1 MARTWWNMVVLWVN
15 ISWFHWQ
22 WSVHGKH
29 GHTFPNRNA
38 EFDSKRVNSTAQTR
52 NWPVEF
58 GNILPMTNGQI
69 HQNKS
74 VLRQSSVVGF
84 WSEFGGRHMTQE
96 IVNLFSI
103 ITTINHQSPSLII
116 NQDIVTYRITYRITM
131 INHHYSLFTII

>member
-1 MARTWWNMVVLWVN
+1 
-15 ISWFHWQ
+15 
-22 WSVHGKH
+22 
-29 GHTFPNRNA
+29 
-38 EFDSKRVNSTAQTR
+38 
-52 NWPVEF
+52 
-58 GNILPMTNGQI
+58 MTNGQI